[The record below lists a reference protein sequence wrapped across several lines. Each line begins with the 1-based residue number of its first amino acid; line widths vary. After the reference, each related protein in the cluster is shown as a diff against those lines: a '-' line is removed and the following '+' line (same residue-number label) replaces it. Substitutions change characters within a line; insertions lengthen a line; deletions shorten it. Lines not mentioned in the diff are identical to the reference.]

1 MTPQTVLL
9 LEDDAS
15 IAEGLRSDLERLGL
29 RVLGPAADCSQALEV
44 LLRERPDFAILDTH
58 LGEETCEVVIDE
70 CAAQGV
76 PVVITSDH
84 IAEHLPVFA
93 MGFPLL
99 SKPYVSENLGTVV
112 GLIA

>member
-9 LEDDAS
+9 LEDDALA
-15 IAEGLRSDLERLGL
+15 AERLRKDLEEMGL
-29 RVLGPAADCSQALEV
+29 RVLGPATNCSQALEI

-70 CAAQGV
+70 CAALGV
-76 PVVITSDH
+76 PVIVTSDH
-84 IAEHLPVFA
+84 RPEDLPIFA
-93 MGFPLL
+93 MGFPVLT
-99 SKPYVSENLGTVV
+99 KPYASENLGAAV

>member
-1 MTPQTVLL
+1 MPRTVLL
-9 LEDDAS
+9 LEDDPVL
-15 IAEGLRSDLERLGL
+15 AEGLRDDLTELGL
-29 RVLGPAADCSQALEV
+29 NVLGPASNCSQALEV

-70 CAAQGV
+70 CALQGV
-76 PVVITSDH
+76 PVVLTSGRRV
-84 IAEHLPVFA
+84 EELPIFA

-99 SKPYVSENLGTVV
+99 AKPYLPEDLGTVV